1 MYTYILSGLCQQ
13 QQPEELDNLAGQH
26 RLPFRQLA
34 PSLNDKTENSRLHS
48 RSSSS
53 SSDIQQH
60 LKGRTGNGNRMQG
73 AGPKPLDEPELLTSS
88 QDIEVVLGDT
98 TVLPCKVS
106 NLGTFSSFLNTVL
119 FRIVVEI

>member
-1 MYTYILSGLCQQ
+1 MQVYFFPIRIYILFCILSGLCQ
-13 QQPEELDNLAGQH
+13 QQPEELDNLAGH

-48 RSSSS
+48 S
-53 SSDIQQH
+53 SSDIQH

-73 AGPKPLDEPELLTSS
+73 GPKPLDEPELLTSS

-98 TVLPCKVS
+98 TVLPCKVA
-106 NLGTFSSFLNTVL
+106 NLGTLPL
-119 FRIVVEI
+119 